1 MRIALAVVCAGLAT
15 LVACGDNLQGNR
27 APTASD
33 SNVTTPEDTPVSI
46 TVSASDPDPDDGL
59 QFGFSQPEHGTITAE
74 GGTVT
79 YRPADDYN
87 GPDATFEYTV
97 SDGVANDVGTVTVAV
112 GGQNDPPVAVD
123 DTRTTAEDTAATIT
137 AASLVAN
144 DTDAEMQALS
154 VTLVNGAT
162 NGTVSLNAGTI

>member
-15 LVACGDNLQGNR
+15 LVACGDNTQGNR

-46 TVSASDPDPDDGL
+46 TVSASDPDSGDGL
-59 QFGFSQPEHGTITAE
+59 QFEFSQPEHGTITVT

-87 GPDATFEYTV
+87 GPDSIFVDIT
-97 SDGVANDVGTVTVAV
+97 DG
-112 GGQNDPPVAVD
+112 Q
-123 DTRTTAEDTAATIT
+123 
-137 AASLVAN
+137 
-144 DTDAEMQALS
+144 
-154 VTLVNGAT
+154 
-162 NGTVSLNAGTI
+162 